1 MYAGFL
7 VVGKGY
13 GSLLVAVGVLIV
25 VTVPGALVG
34 VALAEVEFAPEAL
47 LLLLLLLLWL
57 PLA

>member
-1 MYAGFL
+1 MYAGLL

-47 LLLLLLLLWL
+47 LLLLL